1 MDRRVVVPACTLTHD
16 RDKKEKGRPSSR
28 GER

>member
-1 MDRRVVVPACTLTHD
+1 MDRRVVVPAYTLTHD

>member
-1 MDRRVVVPACTLTHD
+1 MRRVGAPACTLTHD
-16 RDKKEKGRPSSR
+16 RGAKEKGRPSSR